1 MNKKW
6 KSSKCPN
13 QGELEICG
21 DLFLCVKCTKRCEQ
35 WRTQP
40 CNIEKNIT
48 IAEMTPID
56 PNGAI
61 NCVNSAFLDYGD
73 CKDFAGLCKKYGLTQ
88 VESTETA
95 DKGVAYWTATQENW
109 LNLLLKSRSYLLA
122 VYCHFTGDIAKQAKK
137 IFENLNK
144 QTWAKLI
151 ARDRDYLSDYLQFRN
166 MDVQLENEDWFF
178 ICKKQPQL
186 IYAAQQNGQYFSLP
200 EMTEFI
206 ALHPTFNAKLYAQ
219 IIELIKKQ
227 PAAARGELWCSL
239 LIGTDR
245 KNGKYRKENWE
256 NCQFQDLTGKDW
268 KVLLSKP
275 NLERYAIETLKKY
288 NLTKNFTDADWQGVM
303 PWKKEL
309 PAPSFLNFYKFYQTA
324 PRTASKAQRNTL
336 LCFMPIFFF
345 AVMVLATFF
354 THNDGLLRNPC
365 FYLYGVA
372 ASIFGAFA
380 FSGMPVSNRGMFA
393 NSILWAATG
402 ALVLPMLLF
411 MGLAFKGY
419 CELDGVKIVG
429 ILLPLVLVVLV
440 PVMLCSRMKMLIY
453 SIFAVI
459 WLITGYFV
467 FMDGMYH
474 LNDKTYLNLSKQA
487 RTLKMNGFE
496 TRYLQKHLAKTEFQ
510 KRWNEACVKKN
521 TNDLHGLLEEWT
533 PVPEVG
539 DKLYKEYLGSFIDAW
554 LAAEGEN
561 KGEFQKIYVKNF
573 MRKEPETQDENKNP
587 DVAKELLCEKIAGL
601 GANVWENTIDYYDLY
616 GKIPDPK
623 LIPSETYES
632 YLKNLFREWVKNKDG
647 VNQELKKEI
656 AETKYKDDKDGKDV
670 FVDYICG
677 KDVKTA
683 KDLQKY
689 VEYYK
694 NLTDSVPENLQDK
707 VCNTLAEGNLEVLKN
722 DFEKLSRFIPKS
734 DKKAKSDKRASLVKK
749 LEGKLRDYEKFDLL
763 KKIHEF
769 SPISDE
775 YWEAWCK
782 GDGLYNNYANNTENL
797 ENLLGE
803 TLFAHIKE
811 SYDKFY
817 AESVIGKY
825 NEALKELYENKY
837 ELMKDFASK
846 YKSDEAEKNFW
857 FGYAYYLA
865 DTPDDRK
872 TASEYWKRGKCF
884 EAILSSGFID
894 SKIKERIK
902 PEMLRAFAEQLYAK
916 QESSKKGKEVLEKC
930 LTIDESKEE
939 TYKLLLQNEDLTTY
953 FVEAALDD
961 DLKSKE
967 FLKSYK
973 ITELNLKKDV
983 DVLDALLV
991 VYADNTEVL
1000 FKKVKDSNKL
1010 TELHS
1015 IAISKKHEKM
1025 RKKLGHFYCT
1035 HENWDANQKNW
1046 VAAAREIWDS
1056 FDSDTKRAKVIE
1068 EELSDKKD
1076 KFGEIYYRLSPAA
1089 GINIDKLRNEFN
1101 KNYWEDDGGAP
1112 PEIPVD
1118 VANFYLQKAI
1128 AHEYPEAL
1136 YLNAMKSYIDYVDNK
1151 KTAAQAEDDLEKAK
1165 EKLGNHQLGEAITE
1179 FLRKWKSQ

>member
-1 MNKKW
+1 
-6 KSSKCPN
+6 
-13 QGELEICG
+13 
-21 DLFLCVKCTKRCEQ
+21 
-35 WRTQP
+35 
-40 CNIEKNIT
+40 
-48 IAEMTPID
+48 MTPID

-73 CKDFAGLCKKYGLTQ
+73 CKDFAGLCKEYGLTQ

-95 DKGVAYWTATQENW
+95 DKGVAYWTTTQENW

-186 IYAAQQNGQYFSLP
+186 IFAAQQNGQYFSLP

-245 KNGKYRKENWE
+245 KNGKYRKEKWE

-268 KVLLSKP
+268 KVLLSKH
-275 NLERYAIETLKKY
+275 NLERYAIETLKKH

-354 THNDGLLRNPC
+354 TQNDGLLRNPY

-411 MGLAFKGY
+411 MGLAFKEY
-419 CELDGVKIVG
+419 CKLDGVIIVG

-440 PVMLCSRMKMLIY
+440 PVMLCSRKKMLIY

-510 KRWNEACVKKN
+510 KRWNEACVNKN
-521 TNDLHGLLEEWT
+521 TNDLHGLLKEWT

-554 LAAEGEN
+554 LAAKGGN
-561 KGEFQKIYVKNF
+561 KGEFKKIYEENF

-601 GANVWENTIDYYDLY
+601 DANVWEKTIDYYKLY
-616 GKIPDPK
+616 GKIPDPE
-623 LIPSETYES
+623 LIPSKKHES
-632 YLKNLFREWVKNKDG
+632 YLKNLFREWVENNDG
-647 VNQELKKEI
+647 VNPELKKEI
-656 AETKYKDDKDGKDV
+656 AETKYANNKYGKDV
-670 FVDYICG
+670 FVDYICTMD
-677 KDVKTA
+677 KA
-683 KDLQKY
+683 EDLLKY
-689 VEYYK
+689 VKYYET
-694 NLTDSVPENLQDK
+694 LTDSVPSKLEKK
-707 VCNTLAEGNLEVLKN
+707 VFTTLGKGELNDLKN
-722 DFEKLSRFIPKS
+722 FFKELSPYITKEN
-734 DKKAKSDKRASLVKK
+734 RASLVEK
-749 LEGKLRDYEKFDLL
+749 LEGKLTDYEEVSFDLL
-763 KKIHEF
+763 EKIHNF
-769 SPISDE
+769 SPISGA

-782 GDGLYNNYANNTENL
+782 GKGKYRNFTKNKNKNKENL
-797 ENLLGE
+797 KNLLK
-803 TLFAHIKE
+803 TNSNSNLFDKIERDYKE
-811 SYDKFY
+811 YCRTEGDKIY
-817 AESVIGKY
+817 KQ
-825 NEALKELYENKY
+825 ALKELCKNDPNPDNMIKY
-837 ELMKDFASK
+837 VEAHECNQ
-846 YKSDEAEKNFW
+846 YEAEKNFW
-857 FGYAYYLA
+857 VGYAYYLSKNLENN
-865 DTPDDRK
+865 RK
-872 TASEYWKRGKCF
+872 IASEYWKTDNCF
-884 EAILSSGFID
+884 NAIVSLGFDDNAIQ
-894 SKIKERIK
+894 ERIK
-902 PEMLRAFAEQLYAK
+902 PKMLRAFAQQLYNEQQK
-916 QESSKKGKEVLEKC
+916 EKEKGKQVLETC
-930 LTIDESKEE
+930 LSIESEKEKSE
-939 TYKLLLQNEDLTTY
+939 KEKTYLLLLQHEDFTTY
-953 FVEAALDD
+953 FVKAALDD
-961 DLKSKE
+961 DLENKKFLMKE
-967 FLKSYK
+967 IDIRADEIDLTANK
-973 ITELNLKKDV
+973 
-983 DVLDALLV
+983 VLDALLV
-991 VYADNTEVL
+991 VYERKSDDL
-1000 FKKVKDSNKL
+1000 FEMFEKKSEFTKR
-1010 TELHS
+1010 LHVA
-1015 IAISKKHEKM
+1015 AIKRKHDAM
-1025 RKKLGHFYCT
+1025 RKKLGRFYCDQ
-1035 HENWDANQKNW
+1035 ENWDANQENW
-1046 VAAAREIWDS
+1046 NKAREIWNS
-1056 FDSDTKRAKVIE
+1056 FTDEEERAKVIE
-1068 EELSDKKD
+1068 EELGDKEEL
-1076 KFGEIYYRLSPAA
+1076 GEIYYRLSP
-1089 GINIDKLRNEFN
+1089 GVNKVNIDKLHEEFMN
-1101 KNYWEDDGGAP
+1101 FWKVDGGTP
-1112 PEIPVD
+1112 PQIPVKVED
-1118 VANFYLQKAI
+1118 FYLQKAI
-1128 AHEYPEAL
+1128 AHKYQDAL
-1136 YLNAMKSYIDYVDNK
+1136 YLQAMEKFWKCYDEENNLENAKA
-1151 KTAAQAEDDLEKAK
+1151 TAK
-1165 EKLGNHQLGEAITE
+1165 EMRHITNNDARINDFIE
-1179 FLRKWKSQ
+1179 IWEKNW

>member
-73 CKDFAGLCKKYGLTQ
+73 CKDFAGLCKEYGLTQ

-95 DKGVAYWTATQENW
+95 DKGVAYWTTTQEKW

-186 IYAAQQNGQYFSLP
+186 IFAAQQNGQYFSLP

-268 KVLLSKP
+268 KVLLSKH
-275 NLERYAIETLKKY
+275 NLERYAIETLKKH

-354 THNDGLLRNPC
+354 THNDGLLRNPY

-419 CELDGVKIVG
+419 CKLDGVIIVG

-440 PVMLCSRMKMLIY
+440 PVMLCSRKKMLIY
-453 SIFAVI
+453 SIFTVI
-459 WLITGYFV
+459 WLVTGYFV

-487 RTLKMNGFE
+487 GTLKMNGFE

-510 KRWNEACVKKN
+510 KRWNEACVNKN

-539 DKLYKEYLGSFIDAW
+539 DVLYKEYLGSFIDAW
-554 LAAEGEN
+554 LAAEGGN
-561 KGEFQKIYVKNF
+561 KGEFQKIYEDKF

-587 DVAKELLCEKIAGL
+587 DVAKALLCEKIAGL
-601 GANVWENTIDYYDLY
+601 GDNVWEKTIDYHKLY
-616 GKIPDPK
+616 KKIPDPE
-623 LIPSETYES
+623 LIPSKKREP
-632 YLKNLFREWVKNKDG
+632 YLKNLFKKWVENNDE

-656 AETKYKDDKDGKDV
+656 AETKYTNNKGKDV

-683 KDLQKY
+683 EDLLKY
-689 VEYYK
+689 VKYYE
-694 NLTDSVPENLQDK
+694 NLTGSVPSKLEKKVFTTLGKGELNDLENY
-707 VCNTLAEGNLEVLKN
+707 
-722 DFEKLSRFIPKS
+722 FEELSPYITKEN
-734 DKKAKSDKRASLVKK
+734 RASLVEK
-749 LEGKLRDYEKFDLL
+749 LEGKLTGYNDVSFDLL
-763 KKIHEF
+763 EKIHKF
-769 SPISDE
+769 SPISDN
-775 YWEAWCK
+775 YWKAWCK
-782 GDGLYNNYANNTENL
+782 GEGKGGYKNYTVNKKRLLYLLRENKNLVDNINNANKVYNDTVVYDEYQKALADLCDNA
-797 ENLLGE
+797 N
-803 TLFAHIKE
+803 HNHMIK
-811 SYDKFY
+811 Y
-817 AESVIGKY
+817 AEAHGCDPY
-825 NEALKELYENKY
+825 
-837 ELMKDFASK
+837 
-846 YKSDEAEKNFW
+846 EAEKNFW
-857 FGYAYYLA
+857 VGYAYYLSKKLE
-865 DTPDDRK
+865 D
-872 TASEYWKRGKCF
+872 ASKYWKTKNCF
-884 EAILSSGFID
+884 NAIVSLGFDDNAIQ
-894 SKIKERIK
+894 ERIK
-902 PEMLRAFAEQLYAK
+902 PKMLRAFAQQLYNEQQK
-916 QESSKKGKEVLEKC
+916 EKGKQVLEKC
-930 LTIDESKEE
+930 LTIESEKDTD
-939 TYKLLLQNEDLTTY
+939 TYKLLLQHDDLTTY
-953 FVEAALDD
+953 FVRAALDD
-961 DLKSKE
+961 DLEDKN
-967 FLKSYK
+967 FLKSYE
-973 ITELNLKKDV
+973 ITELNLQKDV
-983 DVLDALLV
+983 NVLDALLV
-991 VYADNTEVL
+991 VYKGKSNVL
-1000 FKKVKDSNKL
+1000 FEKAQKDSEFAKQ
-1010 TELHS
+1010 LHDV
-1015 IAISKKHEKM
+1015 AISKEHEEM
-1025 RKKLGHFYCT
+1025 RKKLGRFYC
-1035 HENWDANQKNW
+1035 NKKNW
-1046 VAAAREIWDS
+1046 NAAREIWDS
-1056 FDSDTKRAKVIE
+1056 FGSDKAEVIE
-1068 EELSDKKD
+1068 AELGDKD
-1076 KFGEIYYRLSPAA
+1076 TEFGKIYYRLSPEAA
-1089 GINIDKLRNEFN
+1089 KVNIDELHKEFMN
-1101 KNYWEDDGGAP
+1101 FWDIESAVPPNMSEVSTED
-1112 PEIPVD
+1112 
-1118 VANFYLQKAI
+1118 FYLKKAI
-1128 AHEYPEAL
+1128 DHKYPDAL
-1136 YLNAMKSYIDYVDNK
+1136 YLMAMKKFRICYEKDQENAKATAEAMRKIAKDDNRINNFIEK
-1151 KTAAQAEDDLEKAK
+1151 WGEYNAEV
-1165 EKLGNHQLGEAITE
+1165 
-1179 FLRKWKSQ
+1179 KSDPQN

>member
-73 CKDFAGLCKKYGLTQ
+73 CEDFAGLCKKYGLTQ

-206 ALHPTFNAKLYAQ
+206 ALHPTFNAKLYEQ
-219 IIELIKKQ
+219 IIALIKKQ

-239 LIGTDR
+239 VIGADR

-354 THNDGLLRNPC
+354 THNDGLLRNPY

-380 FSGMPVSNRGMFA
+380 FSGMPISNRGMFA

-474 LNDKTYLNLSKQA
+474 LNNKTYLNLSKQA
-487 RTLKMNGFE
+487 GTLKMNGFE

-510 KRWNEACVKKN
+510 RRWNEACDNEN
-521 TNDLHGLLEEWT
+521 TNDLHGLLKEWT

-539 DKLYKEYLGSFIDAW
+539 DELYKEYLGSFIDAW
-554 LAAEGEN
+554 LGAEGEN
-561 KGEFQKIYVKNF
+561 KGEFQKIYVDKF

-587 DVAKELLCEKIAGL
+587 DVAKALLCEKIAGL

-632 YLKNLFREWVKNKDG
+632 YLKNLFREWVKNDDG

-656 AETKYKDDKDGKDV
+656 AETKYTNNKDGKDV

-677 KDVKTA
+677 EDVKTA
-683 KDLQKY
+683 EDLLKY

-694 NLTDSVPENLQDK
+694 TLTGSVPENLQDK
-707 VCNTLAEGNLEVLKN
+707 VCNTLAEGNLEDLKN
-722 DFEKLSRFIPKS
+722 FFEELSRFIPKS

-749 LEGKLRDYEKFDLL
+749 LEGKLTGYEDVSFELL
-763 KKIHEF
+763 EKIHKF
-769 SPISDE
+769 SPISGA
-775 YWEAWCK
+775 YWKAWCK
-782 GDGLYNNYANNTENL
+782 GGDKGGYKNYIENEKELRKLLSENEAFNNINNAYTDYNNTVVN
-797 ENLLGE
+797 
-803 TLFAHIKE
+803 
-811 SYDKFY
+811 DKYNKALIELCKNDPNPMIEY
-817 AESVIGKY
+817 AEDHGCG
-825 NEALKELYENKY
+825 E
-837 ELMKDFASK
+837 
-846 YKSDEAEKNFW
+846 EAEKNFW
-857 FGYAYYLA
+857 VGYAYYLSKNLKIA
-865 DTPDDRK
+865 SNYWETKNCFNAIVSLGFDDN
-872 TASEYWKRGKCF
+872 AIQKR
-884 EAILSSGFID
+884 ID
-894 SKIKERIK
+894 PK
-902 PEMLRAFAEQLYAK
+902 MLRAFAQQLYDEPQK
-916 QESSKKGKEVLEKC
+916 EKGKQVLKKC
-930 LTIDESKEE
+930 LTIKSEKEK
-939 TYKLLLQNEDLTTY
+939 TYSLLLQHEDLTTY

-973 ITELNLKKDV
+973 ITELNLQTDV
-983 DVLDALLV
+983 NLLDALLV
-991 VYADNTEVL
+991 VYERESDVL
-1000 FKKVKDSNKL
+1000 FQKAQKDSEFAKQ
-1010 TELHS
+1010 LHDA
-1015 IAISKKHEKM
+1015 AIERKHDAM
-1025 RKKLGHFYCT
+1025 RKKLGRFYCDNK
-1035 HENWDANQKNW
+1035 NWD
-1046 VAAAREIWDS
+1046 AAREIWDS
-1056 FDSDTKRAKVIE
+1056 FGSSTDEEKRAKVIE
-1068 EELSDKKD
+1068 AELDDKD
-1076 KFGEIYYRLSPAA
+1076 AEFGEIYYRLSPEAA
-1089 GINIDKLRNEFN
+1089 KVDIKQLHKDFINFWKV
-1101 KNYWEDDGGAP
+1101 DGGAP
-1112 PEIPVD
+1112 PKIPVD
-1118 VANFYLQKAI
+1118 MKDFYLKKAI
-1128 AHEYPEAL
+1128 AHKYPDAL
-1136 YLNAMKSYIDYVDNK
+1136 YLKAMEKFWKYYNEENQENAEA
-1151 KTAAQAEDDLEKAK
+1151 TAKAMRNIANNDARINDFIEIWEKY
-1165 EKLGNHQLGEAITE
+1165 
-1179 FLRKWKSQ
+1179 W

>member
-239 LIGTDR
+239 LIGADR

-275 NLERYAIETLKKY
+275 NLERYAIEALKKY

-354 THNDGLLRNPC
+354 THNDGLLRNPY

-380 FSGMPVSNRGMFA
+380 FSGMPISNRGMFA

-474 LNDKTYLNLSKQA
+474 LNNKTYLNLSKQA
-487 RTLKMNGFE
+487 GTLKMNGFE

-510 KRWNEACVKKN
+510 KRWNEACDNEN
-521 TNDLHGLLEEWT
+521 TNDLHGLLKEWT

-587 DVAKELLCEKIAGL
+587 DVAKALLCEKIAGL

-623 LIPSETYES
+623 LIPSEQHEP
-632 YLKNLFREWVKNKDG
+632 YLKNLFREWVKNNDG

-656 AETKYKDDKDGKDV
+656 AETKYANNKDGKDV

-677 KDVKTA
+677 KNVKTA
-683 KDLQKY
+683 EDLQKY
-689 VEYYK
+689 VTYYK

-707 VCNTLAEGNLEVLKN
+707 VCNTLAGGNLKALEN
-722 DFEKLSRFIPKS
+722 DFGKLSQYVTKS
-734 DKKAKSDKRASLVKK
+734 DKKAKLVKALEDK
-749 LEGKLRDYEKFDLL
+749 LKDYEKVSFDLL
-763 KKIHEF
+763 NKIHNF
-769 SPISDE
+769 SKISDV

-782 GDGLYNNYANNTENL
+782 GGDGDKGGYKNYIENKKELHKLLSETEAFNNINKAYTEYNDTVVNA
-797 ENLLGE
+797 
-803 TLFAHIKE
+803 
-811 SYDKFY
+811 
-817 AESVIGKY
+817 KY
-825 NEALKELYENKY
+825 NKALKELCKNDPDPDPMIKY
-837 ELMKDFASK
+837 AKDHGCEP
-846 YKSDEAEKNFW
+846 DEVEKNFW
-857 FGYAYYLA
+857 FGYAYYLS
-865 DTPDDRK
+865 K
-872 TASEYWKRGKCF
+872 NLKEASNYWKTKNCF
-884 EAILSSGFID
+884 NAMVSPDFD
-894 SKIKERIK
+894 DNAFKKRIEPK
-902 PEMLRAFAEQLYAK
+902 MLRAFAEQLYEEPQREMGK
-916 QESSKKGKEVLEKC
+916 QVLEKC
-930 LTIDESKEE
+930 LTIKSEKDKAYS
-939 TYKLLLQNEDLTTY
+939 LLLQHEDLTTY
-953 FVEAALDD
+953 FVEAALDK
-961 DLKSKE
+961 DLKDKD

-973 ITELNLKKDV
+973 ITELDLKKDV
-983 DVLDALLV
+983 NVLDALLV

-1015 IAISKKHEKM
+1015 IAISKNHEKM
-1025 RKKLGHFYCT
+1025 RKKLGRFYCIQGSW
-1035 HENWDANQKNW
+1035 N
-1046 VAAAREIWDS
+1046 AARAIWDS
-1056 FDSDTKRAKVIE
+1056 FSFTNRAEVIE
-1068 EELSDKKD
+1068 EELSDKD
-1076 KFGEIYYRLSPAA
+1076 AKFGEIYYQLSPEA
-1089 GINIDKLRNEFN
+1089 GINIDQLHEEFMN
-1101 KNYWEDDGGAP
+1101 FWDIESAVPPDMSKVSTED
-1112 PEIPVD
+1112 
-1118 VANFYLQKAI
+1118 FYLGKAI
-1128 AHEYPEAL
+1128 DHKYPDAL
-1136 YLNAMKSYIDYVDNK
+1136 YLMAMKKFWICYEKNNQENAK
-1151 KTAAQAEDDLEKAK
+1151 ATAEAMRKIAKDDDRINNFIEKWGEYNAEVKPDQK
-1165 EKLGNHQLGEAITE
+1165 N
-1179 FLRKWKSQ
+1179 

>member
-73 CKDFAGLCKKYGLTQ
+73 CKDFAGLCKEYGLTQ

-186 IYAAQQNGQYFSLP
+186 IFAAQQNGQYFSLP

-268 KVLLSKP
+268 KVLLSKH
-275 NLERYAIETLKKY
+275 NLERYAIETLKKH

-354 THNDGLLRNPC
+354 THNDGLLRNPY

-419 CELDGVKIVG
+419 CKLDGVIIVG

-440 PVMLCSRMKMLIY
+440 PVMLCSRKKMLIY

-510 KRWNEACVKKN
+510 KRWNEACVNKN
-521 TNDLHGLLEEWT
+521 TNDLHGLLKEWT

-554 LAAEGEN
+554 LGVEGKN
-561 KGEFQKIYVKNF
+561 KDEFQKIYVDKF

-601 GANVWENTIDYYDLY
+601 GANVWEKTIDYYKLY

-623 LIPSETYES
+623 LIHSKTYES
-632 YLKNLFREWVKNKDG
+632 YLKNLFREWVENKDG

-683 KDLQKY
+683 EDLRKY
-689 VEYYK
+689 VSYYK
-694 NLTDSVPENLQDK
+694 NLTGSVPENLQDK
-707 VCNTLAEGNLEVLKN
+707 VCNTLAEGNLEALEN
-722 DFEKLSRFIPKS
+722 YFEELSRFITKS
-734 DKKAKSDKRASLVKK
+734 DKKDKLVKA
-749 LEGKLRDYEKFDLL
+749 LEGKLTRYEDVSFGLL
-763 KKIHEF
+763 EKIHKF
-769 SPISDE
+769 SPISDK

-782 GDGLYNNYANNTENL
+782 GKGGYKNYTEYEKGLRELLSENEAFNNINKAYTDYNNTVV
-797 ENLLGE
+797 
-803 TLFAHIKE
+803 
-811 SYDKFY
+811 Y
-817 AESVIGKY
+817 AEYKQ
-825 NEALKELYENKY
+825 ALEDLRDKANPKRMKEYAKAHGC
-837 ELMKDFASK
+837 DP
-846 YKSDEAEKNFW
+846 DEIEKNFW
-857 FGYAYYLA
+857 FGYAYYLS
-865 DTPDDRK
+865 DNRE
-872 TASEYWKRGKCF
+872 TASEYWKRENCF
-884 EAILSSGFID
+884 KAIPSGFIN
-894 SKIKERIK
+894 SEIKERIK
-902 PEMLRAFAEQLYAK
+902 PEMLRAFAEQLYSEK
-916 QESSKKGKEVLEKC
+916 QKEMGKQVLEKC
-930 LTIDESKEE
+930 LKIGHEE
-939 TYKLLLQNEDLTTY
+939 ATYKLLLQHEDLTTY
-953 FVEAALDD
+953 FVRAALDD
-961 DLKSKE
+961 DLENKK
-967 FLKSYK
+967 FLKSYE
-973 ITELNLKKDV
+973 ITELNLQNDV
-983 DVLDALLV
+983 NVLDALLV
-991 VYADNTEVL
+991 VYAGKSENL
-1000 FKKVKDSNKL
+1000 FEKDSEFTKR
-1010 TELHS
+1010 LHDA
-1015 IAISKKHEKM
+1015 AIERKHDAM
-1025 RKKLGHFYCT
+1025 RKKLGRFYC
-1035 HENWDANQKNW
+1035 NQGSWDA
-1046 VAAAREIWDS
+1046 ARKIWNS
-1056 FDSDTKRAKVIE
+1056 FSSSTDERAKVIE
-1068 EELSDKKD
+1068 EELGDEEDKL
-1076 KFGEIYYRLSPAA
+1076 GEIYYRLSP
-1089 GINIDKLRNEFN
+1089 GVDKVNIDELRNEFN

-1112 PEIPVD
+1112 PEIPVN
-1118 VANFYLQKAI
+1118 VADFYLQKAI
-1128 AHEYPEAL
+1128 DHEYPEAL
-1136 YLNAMKSYIDYVDNK
+1136 YLNAMKSYIDYVADK
-1151 KTAAQAEDDLEKAK
+1151 KTTAQAKEDLEKAK
-1165 EKLGNHQLGEAITE
+1165 EKLGNHPLGEAITE
-1179 FLRKWKSQ
+1179 FLTKWNPQ